1 MRFFLNFT
9 PTHVYVTIR
18 KNAVWVKQLETQT
31 IVNLIAPEPFT
42 TTRLLVGQSTVAATV
57 IMSAILQSYSN
68 RKLLRAPK
76 VIIHPLEYIEDGL
89 SEVEERT
96 FLDLLTS
103 RGITNVIVWVG
114 AELTDLQV
122 TEKFIEL
129 RKS

>member
-9 PTHVYVTIR
+9 PTHVYVKIR
-18 KNAVWVKQLETQT
+18 KNAVYVKQLETQT